1 MIVFLPC
8 MGIGLRY
15 KTFNEDS
22 KYPNDEIMRGYDPG
36 AYFIVL
42 LAITLVSI
50 FSIIHT
56 EYILNRIL
64 ILIIG
69 AFCYI
74 WIVFP
79 DKFNKI
85 LPFDNRTL
93 PGLIIYLGVIIILF
107 VISIKGLLP
116 PETLN
121 ILQHNY

>member
-1 MIVFLPC
+1 
-8 MGIGLRY
+8 
-15 KTFNEDS
+15 
-22 KYPNDEIMRGYDPG
+22 MRGYDPG